1 MPSAV
6 VVRERARG
14 RRRHIR
20 SNRLVEDDV
29 EPSVGLYSQ
38 LPRIPASLDSTV
50 IRRGIRRPP
59 EPRRDREVRGGYRKR
74 RSRDPISSLVRA
86 PPPPLPSA
94 FPPIPPPP
102 PIPIP
107 PQNLHFSLL

>member
-59 EPRRDREVRGGYRKR
+59 EPRRDREVRGGDGKR
-74 RSRDPISSLVRA
+74 RSPDPGSPVGVPPPTRFSGHVPPA
-86 PPPPLPSA
+86 PPPPPVPL
-94 FPPIPPPP
+94 PPP
-102 PIPIP
+102 
-107 PQNLHFSLL
+107 